1 MLDAL
6 SDSERQRLGAER
18 IAAWQEVA
26 QRIAHEVKNPL
37 SPIRLAVENL
47 RRMRA
52 IGTGEFDRAFE
63 EETGT
68 ILEEVDSLR
77 RLVDEFSQFV
87 RLPRPR
93 LVQCSLRELVA
104 QGRALFASRLEAARV
119 RVEIDESEAPPFVL
133 ADPEQIGRALKNVVA
148 NAIDALEPVA
158 ERRLWIKLGRG
169 RGARGELATIEVRD
183 SGVGLPPEA
192 LRRIFEPY
200 FTTRSDR
207 GGTGL
212 GMAIA
217 HRIVTEHGGT
227 IQAEGAPGRGA
238 TITIRLPVDGPAGS

>member
-1 MLDAL
+1 M
-6 SDSERQRLGAER
+6 
-18 IAAWQEVA
+18 
-26 QRIAHEVKNPL
+26 
-37 SPIRLAVENL
+37 
-47 RRMRA
+47 
-52 IGTGEFDRAFE
+52 
-63 EETGT
+63 
-68 ILEEVDSLR
+68 
-77 RLVDEFSQFV
+77 
-87 RLPRPR
+87 
-93 LVQCSLRELVA
+93 
-104 QGRALFASRLEAARV
+104 
-119 RVEIDESEAPPFVL
+119 
-133 ADPEQIGRALKNVVA
+133 
-148 NAIDALEPVA
+148 
-158 ERRLWIKLGRG
+158 
-169 RGARGELATIEVRD
+169 RD